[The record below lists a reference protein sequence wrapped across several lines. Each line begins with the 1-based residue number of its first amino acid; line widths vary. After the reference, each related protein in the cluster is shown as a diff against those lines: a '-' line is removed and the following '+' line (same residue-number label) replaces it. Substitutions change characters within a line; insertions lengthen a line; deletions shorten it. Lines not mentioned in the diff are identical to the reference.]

1 MPKRRAN
8 GEGNIRKRKDGGG
21 GKADIPLDMMQTG
34 R

>member
-8 GEGNIRKRKDGGG
+8 GEGNIANAKMVG
-21 GKADIPLDMMQTG
+21 GKADTPLDTMQTG